1 MCKSD
6 FVKTLMKDFYFK
18 PKEIYLVIIELNIFT
33 IYKEVRTKE
42 FECSITCIWTSDL
55 ASVDSLYV
63 MTK

>member
-1 MCKSD
+1 
-6 FVKTLMKDFYFK
+6 MKDFYFK

-42 FECSITCIWTSDL
+42 FECSITSIWTSDL